1 MSNPLSSIIINRDD
15 HCVSRKNIS
24 SAALKVLYRLHD
36 KGFKAYLAGGAVR
49 DLILNIQ
56 PNDFDIVTNATPLE
70 IKKIFK
76 NCRIVGR
83 RFTLAHIFFKGEIIE
98 TSTFRAPITK
108 KNSNKKN
115 TQIMT
120 ANDGLVVRD
129 NLFGTPEEDALRRD
143 FTVNALFYDPI
154 NFTII
159 DYANGLNDVKLK
171 KIKTIG
177 SPQRRFIE
185 DPVRMIRAVRFAST
199 LSFNIDKKDFHTI
212 KKNAY
217 LIQNVS
223 SSRMYDEMQK
233 LFFSG
238 SSNEMYKI
246 LEESNLLKYIF
257 VDFYK
262 WVNEDSKRL
271 NWINSSLNQLDKWIN
286 AGLKVD
292 APLLFALIFG
302 EYHEAMIEKKID
314 NNKNTFDLTRRVIN
328 DHLNSICSQ
337 IRIPKTI
344 IYQVCDI
351 MTHQIRFKKMNPKQS
366 SRIAQSTGFIN
377 AFLYLKFSSKILLRN
392 ENVLYFWQEIRNDNS
407 LKITSKKIGSQ
418 KRITKRFKK

>member
-1 MSNPLSSIIINRDD
+1 
-15 HCVSRKNIS
+15 
-24 SAALKVLYRLHD
+24 
-36 KGFKAYLAGGAVR
+36 
-49 DLILNIQ
+49 
-56 PNDFDIVTNATPLE
+56 
-70 IKKIFK
+70 
-76 NCRIVGR
+76 
-83 RFTLAHIFFKGEIIE
+83 
-98 TSTFRAPITK
+98 
-108 KNSNKKN
+108 
-115 TQIMT
+115 MT

-233 LFFSG
+233 LFFNG

-292 APLLFALIFG
+292 TPLFFALIFG

-314 NNKNTFDLTRRVIN
+314 NNKNPFDLTRRVIN
-328 DHLNSICSQ
+328 DHLNSVCSQ

-366 SRIAQSTGFIN
+366 SRIAQSNGFIN

-407 LKITSKKIGSQ
+407 LKTTSKKIGSQ

>member
-49 DLILNIQ
+49 DLILNIK
-56 PNDFDIVTNATPLE
+56 PNDFDIVTNATPEE

-83 RFTLAHIFFKGEIIE
+83 RFTLAHIFFRGEIIE

-115 TQIMT
+115 TQILT

-159 DYANGLNDVKLK
+159 DYANGLNDIKLK

-199 LSFNIDKKDFHTI
+199 LSFNIDKEDFHTI
-212 KKNAY
+212 KKNAH

-223 SSRMYDEMQK
+223 SSRMYDEIQK

-246 LEESNLLKYIF
+246 LEKSNLLKYIF

-262 WVNEDSKRL
+262 WVHEDINRL
-271 NWINSSLNQLDKWIN
+271 KWINSSLNQLDKWVN
-286 AGLKVD
+286 ASLRVD
-292 APLLFALIFG
+292 TPLLFALIFG
-302 EYHEAMIEKKID
+302 EYHEAMIEKKIE
-314 NNKNTFDLTRRVIN
+314 NNKNLFDLTRRVIN

-351 MTHQIRFKKMNPKQS
+351 MTYQIRFRKMNPKQS
-366 SRIAQSTGFIN
+366 LKIAQSSAFIN

-392 ENVLYFWQEIRNDNS
+392 EDVLYFWQDIRNENS
-407 LKITSKKIGSQ
+407 LKTVSKRIGSRR
-418 KRITKRFKK
+418 RITKRFKK

>member
-1 MSNPLSSIIINRDD
+1 
-15 HCVSRKNIS
+15 
-24 SAALKVLYRLHD
+24 
-36 KGFKAYLAGGAVR
+36 
-49 DLILNIQ
+49 
-56 PNDFDIVTNATPLE
+56 
-70 IKKIFK
+70 
-76 NCRIVGR
+76 
-83 RFTLAHIFFKGEIIE
+83 
-98 TSTFRAPITK
+98 
-108 KNSNKKN
+108 
-115 TQIMT
+115 
-120 ANDGLVVRD
+120 
-129 NLFGTPEEDALRRD
+129 
-143 FTVNALFYDPI
+143 
-154 NFTII
+154 
-159 DYANGLNDVKLK
+159 
-171 KIKTIG
+171 
-177 SPQRRFIE
+177 
-185 DPVRMIRAVRFAST
+185 MIRAVRFAST

-302 EYHEAMIEKKID
+302 EYHETMIEKKID

-407 LKITSKKIGSQ
+407 LKTTSKKIGSQ